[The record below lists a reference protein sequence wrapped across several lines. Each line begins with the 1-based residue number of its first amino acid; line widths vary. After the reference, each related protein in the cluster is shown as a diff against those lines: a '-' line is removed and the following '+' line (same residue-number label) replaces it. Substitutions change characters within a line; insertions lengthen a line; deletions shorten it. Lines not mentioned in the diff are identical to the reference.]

1 MTVRPPEGAP
11 DPMRQIFVR
20 VLRELLLATAVIAVL
35 GVGIGYLVA
44 GGAGVAG
51 ALLGVVVALIFCG
64 TTALSM
70 LVSLHRPLTVLAA
83 VILGAWLV
91 KMLVLVVLLAAIQD
105 LTFYDKYVF
114 AGVLFAVVITSMAI
128 DVRAVVKARIPNAGP
143 A

>member
-1 MTVRPPEGAP
+1 MTVRPPDGAV
-11 DPMRQIFVR
+11 DPMRRIFER
-20 VLRELLLATAVIAVL
+20 VLRELLIATAVIALL

-44 GGAGVAG
+44 GTEGLYG
-51 ALLGVVVALIFCG
+51 ALLGVVVALVFCG

-70 LVSLHRPLTVLAA
+70 LVALHRPLAVLAG

-91 KMLVLVVLLAAIQD
+91 KMIVVVVLLAVIQD

-114 AGVLFAVVITSMAI
+114 AGVLFAVVLTSMAI
-128 DVRAVVKARIPNAGP
+128 DVRAVVTARIPNAGP

>member
-1 MTVRPPEGAP
+1 
-11 DPMRQIFVR
+11 
-20 VLRELLLATAVIAVL
+20 VL
-35 GVGIGYLVA
+35 GGGIGYLVA